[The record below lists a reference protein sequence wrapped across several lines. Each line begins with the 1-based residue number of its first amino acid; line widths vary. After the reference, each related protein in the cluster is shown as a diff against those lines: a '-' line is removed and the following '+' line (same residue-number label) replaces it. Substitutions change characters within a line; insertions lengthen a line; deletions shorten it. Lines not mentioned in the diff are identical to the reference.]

1 MKKTIKLYNTATR
14 KIEEFK
20 PIKNESVGIYTCGPT
35 VYDQAHI
42 GNLRAYVFSDILY
55 RFLKSMGYKV
65 KWVMNITDIDD
76 KTLARA
82 RKEGKSLCDITE
94 KFYSL
99 FLEDLRAINV
109 RVDEI
114 KFVKATEHFEEMRAL
129 VDVLIKKGYAYEAED
144 GVYFDVSKFKDYG
157 KFAGVNVNEA
167 NSRSRINNDTYDK
180 ESVQDFALWKNDPD
194 YPKGRPGWHIEC
206 SAMSEKYL
214 GLPFDIH
221 TGGIDLVFPH
231 HQNEIAQTKAA
242 TGKDLANYWLH
253 NEHLL
258 VEGKKMAKSENNF
271 YTLRDVVGH
280 HFTPQALRLELMK
293 AHYRSKLDFSWENMK
308 GCETVLQE
316 MKRFWAHSNI
326 ANDSNVNLDVEY
338 NKFISAMS
346 DDLNVPDALA
356 VVHEVINDPKN
367 LGLAGRDFLRR
378 VDKVLGLGITAD
390 APESVIVLAKAMDD
404 ARKENNF
411 EESDRLRKKIDE
423 LGYVVENSPDGSY
436 AIKR

>member
-14 KIEEFK
+14 EIEEFK
-20 PIKNESVGIYTCGPT
+20 PIKNESVGMYTCGPT

-94 KFYSL
+94 KYYSL

-231 HQNEIAQTKAA
+231 HQNEITQTKAA

-258 VEGKKMAKSENNF
+258 VEGRKMAKSENNF
-271 YTLRDVVGH
+271 YTLRDVVSH

-293 AHYRSKLDFSWENMK
+293 AHYRSKLDFSWKNMK

-316 MKRFWAHSNI
+316 MKRFWAQSNI
-326 ANDSNVNLDVEY
+326 AKDSDVNLDVEY
-338 NKFISAMS
+338 DKFVSAMS
-346 DDLNVPDALA
+346 EDLNVPGALA
-356 VVHEVINDPKN
+356 VVHEVINNPKN

-378 VDKVLGLGITAD
+378 VDEVLGLGITAD
-390 APESVIVLAKAMDD
+390 APESVMMLVKAMDD

>member
-1 MKKTIKLYNTATR
+1 MKKTIKLFNTATR

-20 PIKNESVGIYTCGPT
+20 PIKKESVGMYTCGPT

-55 RFLKSMGYKV
+55 RFLKSTGFKV

-76 KTLARA
+76 KTLTRA
-82 RKEGKSLCDITE
+82 RKEGRTLSDITQ
-94 KFYSL
+94 KYFDL
-99 FLEDLRAINV
+99 FLEDLRAVNAC
-109 RVDEI
+109 VDDI
-114 KFVKATEHFEEMRAL
+114 VFVKATDHFPEMRAM
-129 VDVLIKKGYAYEAED
+129 VDLLIKKGYAYEAND

-157 KFAGVNVNEA
+157 KFAGVEVGTD

-180 ESVQDFALWKNDPD
+180 ESVQDFALWKKDPD
-194 YPKGRPGWHIEC
+194 YPDGRPGWHIEC

-221 TGGIDLVFPH
+221 TGGVDLIFPH

-242 TGKDLANYWLH
+242 TGKNLANYWIH

-258 VEGKKMAKSENNF
+258 VAGRKMAKSEHNF
-271 YTLRDVVGH
+271 YTLRDVIERG
-280 HFTPQALRLELMK
+280 FSAQALRLELMK

-316 MKRFWAHSNI
+316 MKRFWSRSNI
-326 ANDSNVNLDVEY
+326 VKDTESNLDVEY
-338 NKFISAMS
+338 EKFITAMS
-346 DDLNVPDALA
+346 ADLNVPEALSI
-356 VVHEVINDPKN
+356 VHKVINDNKN
-367 LGLAGRDFLRR
+367 LGLGGRDFLRR
-378 VDKVLGLGITAD
+378 VDEVLGLGIAVD
-390 APESVIVLAKAMDD
+390 VPEQIMVLVNAMDES
-404 ARKENNF
+404 RKDNNF
-411 EESDRLRKKIDE
+411 DESDRLRKKIDE

-436 AIKR
+436 AIRR